1 MAPARGKP
9 ADADPADASRR
20 VDAVRSMPS
29 RASRGDDDVG
39 ALTPARAPGTSGD
52 TASQERARAG
62 LESIR
67 RADAAV
73 EAARETAR
81 ARAAERASARAE
93 AERYAAA
100 ADALAA
106 ETRARVADDFAPL
119 VGELSRARFF
129 RDDDGDPV
137 AFSRIAG
144 TTDDA
149 DDARETHVSAAS
161 HAREDLLASVRR
173 RDDGVVVEHA
183 DLSPRSSSAAEGVAE
198 PRTRPPPAETSAPLA
213 IGQTTLAS
221 TTNATNATN
230 ATETNERAFRDEP
243 PVTTPR
249 EESRVS
255 SSSRR
260 RWSPARASPRRVS
273 ARSRRI
279 DRDDRS
285 IATDEEETVSRSAR
299 RALAMPRRV
308 DASPSR
314 VLIDGRPSVSGKRA
328 QSARKPAVPRFVR
341 GDEKT
346 REAKTRARG
355 TRANEPTRE
364 EDGEDGA
371 SDTGAADPGAA
382 DPARRPIAFVGA
394 TATGAAMCARLLDAG
409 FPVVLAPPTALGF
422 RDEAES
428 RRAATLA
435 RHGATLARSPR
446 HAAELAVLGTVEKDG
461 ACAGFSPRAWA
472 PGVRARDAR
481 DAARRGQAPPQPT
494 PVLVLR
500 PGAEEEDED
509 GAFADGQTKTKAKA
523 NTANTA
529 TRRGAR
535 LDATTRA
542 TLEDVFAPRSPRAA
556 GRDRAAF
563 GGSLLVLNLNA
574 ATQRGAHRN
583 FATLVAGVGVS
594 FAQAATRGDPVDAED
609 GKMRVAVAAADVVAY
624 EKKREA
630 RRRRDGGASVPSLR
644 PTGAACSARKGEG
657 RVKCL
662 VELDRVLRAFGDAKD
677 RLVVGEHP
685 ADAAADPGGGAGEPR
700 DATDA
705 RREGHEGVLADSDDG
720 DRGGDVSDDA
730 SDSDADGDVSD
741 SDASSSDGDVR
752 DAPRRVSEGRR
763 SAESIARR
771 SAGPRGK
778 NERGPRERK
787 AFANTSPA
795 RDASE
800 TTYAWRLADARATAR
815 ARERHTAATAPALE
829 RLAFLERELERVE
842 RNARDEEAS
851 LRGALAK
858 EVSKNETL
866 SKELAESE
874 TIRARHEEALAVSE
888 RKHAESMRDV
898 ATANADANAARG
910 DATAACARYEATER
924 ELGKTLVSLEDA
936 RAETEKV
943 NAERAR
949 AETEARAEAEAATRA
964 LVVERAELELVLQ
977 RRLEEAEAAATA
989 TATADEAEAKI
1000 ARAETAA
1007 AAAVASA
1014 DAGAKAAAEAVAT
1027 LRAKLERAE
1036 SERAQARG
1044 GEAEALARLE
1054 AADAEVDATKKAIK
1068 RIEKDASA
1076 RARTETETI
1085 SHMRAEKENADARA
1099 DAADALAA
1107 SLEKSAEDARRKSL
1121 AARREWSKRERALLA
1136 ERDAARAELAAAKA
1150 ATRRATREAERLN
1163 AHNATLREGG
1173 ENLLRENRGERLGSV
1188 GTPWRPPGLRLS
1200 PARATVSSAAKNVSL
1215 EGLIQPSD
1223 GDAKTLHSRTNRF
1236 SPERT
1241 RLGLESLDPSSPSTS
1256 PARELARPKSALAPL
1271 AAARLEAAETR
1282 AARLEAA
1289 LAKADGDVAA
1299 ARDAALEA
1307 LAAARADLAA
1317 RTAERDGAF
1326 AAKQAQTRLAE
1337 SRAAERREA
1346 RAQCEA
1352 LAVEKA
1358 ALEARLRELEAARLR
1373 ASTRGAAAFASA
1385 TAEETAATLD
1395 ALRGE
1400 NRALAAELDETLA
1413 RFAALGGAETTARAE
1428 RRAAEAAAEEARL
1441 SARRAAEE
1449 TKALRGE
1456 LDALRVQKTRVETE
1470 LSGFKNGA
1478 FARAAEARV
1487 AEATRRADEKH
1498 EARAEMLL
1506 AEAAFA
1512 RAGAEAALTAAEAE
1526 RRDAE
1531 KRLAERAVAD
1541 AVADAVAAAA
1551 AANETNE
1558 TNAARVSPRAALVAS
1573 AATASTITPVS
1584 PASTASPFA
1593 IRSTPNANAPNA
1605 NAHRT
1610 RTLSVTALSQASAA
1624 KKKTR
1629 ETASAAVRESVRDP
1643 VITTPRAR
1651 LLETI
1656 RSRRLE
1662 LARVVTTRRALEL
1675 ALEQP
1680 EVLEA
1685 LEALAAGE
1693 ADPSPAAALACHLV
1707 RAVLDGDGK
1716 ESFSLKSRAPSP
1728 EKIETTV
1735 EEDVAAAVLGGAFA
1749 QTPIA
1754 APTAIGDSRV
1764 HGFHDGDFPSSDVSF
1779 LGKSTSPASVRAALA
1794 RCVAGDGEAG
1804 ARAAAAAAAEFA
1816 AAFDAIRPGLGRALP
1831 SRMRGARLAAA
1842 NERGLR
1848 DATRA
1853 VRALMMGGGF
1863 GALGDDAGLGGDD
1876 DDGTTRATPRARL
1889 EARGGESDD
1898 APLERFSADDE
1909 NEERRRASGASVFG
1923 GRMAPGSNDPLA
1935 EALFRWS
1942 ACAVREWRLRRA
1954 AETAAAELA
1963 RADDGDGGD
1972 DGDDDGDGD
1981 GDGDDDGDDDAIE
1994 KSPRRELERHER
2006 SPRGKRRR
2014 VPLVVRAPASPRDA
2028 RKVATH
2034 GAARARKNI
2043 R

>member
-144 TTDDA
+144 TADDA

-161 HAREDLLASVRR
+161 HAREELLASVRR

-198 PRTRPPPAETSAPLA
+198 PQTRPPPAETSAPLA

-221 TTNATNATN
+221 TTNAAN

-243 PVTTPR
+243 PETTPR

-260 RWSPARASPRRVS
+260 RWSPARVSPRR

-314 VLIDGRPSVSGKRA
+314 VSTDGRPSVSGKRA

-346 REAKTRARG
+346 REARTRARG

-371 SDTGAADPGAA
+371 SDPGAADPGAA

-529 TRRGAR
+529 TRLGAR

-542 TLEDVFAPRSPRAA
+542 TLENVFAPRSPRAA

-685 ADAAADPGGGAGEPR
+685 ADAAADPGGGGGERR

-720 DRGGDVSDDA
+720 DRGVDVSDDA
-730 SDSDADGDVSD
+730 SDSDASD

-763 SAESIARR
+763 SAESIERR
-771 SAGPRGK
+771 SAGPREK

-874 TIRARHEEALAVSE
+874 TMRARHEEALAVSE

-964 LVVERAELELVLQ
+964 LVVERAELELVLK

-1054 AADAEVDATKKAIK
+1054 AADAEVDATKKTIK
-1068 RIEKDASA
+1068 RIEKDATA

-1085 SHMRAEKENADARA
+1085 SQMRAEKENADARA

-1173 ENLLRENRGERLGSV
+1173 ENLSSENRGERLGSA

-1200 PARATVSSAAKNVSL
+1200 PTRATVSSAAKNVSL

-1223 GDAKTLHSRTNRF
+1223 GDAKTLHSPTNRF

-1241 RLGLESLDPSSPSTS
+1241 RLGLESLGPSSPSTS

-1531 KRLAERAVAD
+1531 NRLAERAVAD

-1558 TNAARVSPRAALVAS
+1558 TNAARVSPRAALVAN

-1584 PASTASPFA
+1584 PASTASTVSPFA

-1662 LARVVTTRRALEL
+1662 LARVVPTRRALEL

-1716 ESFSLKSRAPSP
+1716 EAFSQKTRAPSP
-1728 EKIETTV
+1728 KKIETTV

-1754 APTAIGDSRV
+1754 APTAVGDSRV

-1963 RADDGDGGD
+1963 RADDDGD
-1972 DGDDDGDGD
+1972 DDDGDGD
-1981 GDGDDDGDDDAIE
+1981 GDGDGDDDAIE
-1994 KSPRRELERHER
+1994 KSPRRELERNER
-2006 SPRGKRRR
+2006 SPRGKKRR

>member
-144 TTDDA
+144 TADDA

-161 HAREDLLASVRR
+161 HAREELLASVRR

-198 PRTRPPPAETSAPLA
+198 PQTRPPPAETSAPLA

-221 TTNATNATN
+221 TTNAAN

-243 PVTTPR
+243 PETTPR

-260 RWSPARASPRRVS
+260 RWSPARVSPRR

-314 VLIDGRPSVSGKRA
+314 VSTDGRPSVSGKRA

-346 REAKTRARG
+346 REARTRARG

-371 SDTGAADPGAA
+371 SAPGAADPGAA

-529 TRRGAR
+529 TRLGAR

-542 TLEDVFAPRSPRAA
+542 TLENVFAPRSPRAA

-685 ADAAADPGGGAGEPR
+685 ADAAADPGGGGGERR

-720 DRGGDVSDDA
+720 DRGVDVSDDA
-730 SDSDADGDVSD
+730 SDSDASD

-763 SAESIARR
+763 SAESIERR
-771 SAGPRGK
+771 SAGPREK

-787 AFANTSPA
+787 AFANTSLA

-874 TIRARHEEALAVSE
+874 TMRARHEEALAVSE

-1054 AADAEVDATKKAIK
+1054 AADAEVDATKKTIK
-1068 RIEKDASA
+1068 RIEKDATA

-1085 SHMRAEKENADARA
+1085 SQMRAEKENADARA

-1173 ENLLRENRGERLGSV
+1173 ENLSSENRGERLGSA

-1223 GDAKTLHSRTNRF
+1223 GDAKTLHSPTNRF

-1241 RLGLESLDPSSPSTS
+1241 RLGLESLGPSSPSTS

-1531 KRLAERAVAD
+1531 NRLAERAVAD

-1584 PASTASPFA
+1584 PASTASTASPFA

-1662 LARVVTTRRALEL
+1662 LARVVPTRRALEL

-1716 ESFSLKSRAPSP
+1716 EAFSQKTRAPSP
-1728 EKIETTV
+1728 KKIETTV

-1754 APTAIGDSRV
+1754 APTAVGDSRV

-1963 RADDGDGGD
+1963 RADDDGD
-1972 DGDDDGDGD
+1972 DDDGDGD
-1981 GDGDDDGDDDAIE
+1981 GDGDGDDDAIE
-1994 KSPRRELERHER
+1994 KSPRRELERNER
-2006 SPRGKRRR
+2006 SPRGKKRR

>member
-144 TTDDA
+144 TADDA

-161 HAREDLLASVRR
+161 HAREELLASVRR

-198 PRTRPPPAETSAPLA
+198 PQTRPPPAETSAPLA

-221 TTNATNATN
+221 TTNAAN

-243 PVTTPR
+243 PETTPR

-260 RWSPARASPRRVS
+260 RWSPARVSPRR

-314 VLIDGRPSVSGKRA
+314 VSTDGRPSVSGKRA

-346 REAKTRARG
+346 REARTRARG

-371 SDTGAADPGAA
+371 SAPGAADPGAA

-529 TRRGAR
+529 TRLGAR

-542 TLEDVFAPRSPRAA
+542 TLENVFAPRSPRAA

-685 ADAAADPGGGAGEPR
+685 ADAAADPGGGGGERR

-720 DRGGDVSDDA
+720 DRGVDVSDDA
-730 SDSDADGDVSD
+730 SDSDASD

-763 SAESIARR
+763 SAESIERR
-771 SAGPRGK
+771 SAGPREK

-874 TIRARHEEALAVSE
+874 TMRARHEEALAVSE

-1054 AADAEVDATKKAIK
+1054 AADAEVDATKKTIK
-1068 RIEKDASA
+1068 RIEKDATA

-1085 SHMRAEKENADARA
+1085 SQMRAEKENADARA

-1173 ENLLRENRGERLGSV
+1173 ENLSSENRGERLGSA

-1200 PARATVSSAAKNVSL
+1200 PTRATVSSAAKNVSL

-1223 GDAKTLHSRTNRF
+1223 GDAKTLHSPTNRF

-1241 RLGLESLDPSSPSTS
+1241 RLGLESLGPSSPSTS

-1531 KRLAERAVAD
+1531 NRLAERAVAD

-1662 LARVVTTRRALEL
+1662 LARVVPTRRALEL

-1716 ESFSLKSRAPSP
+1716 EAFSQKTRAPSP
-1728 EKIETTV
+1728 KKIETTV

-1754 APTAIGDSRV
+1754 APTAVGDSRV

-1963 RADDGDGGD
+1963 RADDDGD
-1972 DGDDDGDGD
+1972 DDDDDGDGD
-1981 GDGDDDGDDDAIE
+1981 GDGDGDDDAIE
-1994 KSPRRELERHER
+1994 KSPRRELERNER
-2006 SPRGKRRR
+2006 SPRGKKRR

>member
-1 MAPARGKP
+1 LNR
-9 ADADPADASRR
+9 S
-20 VDAVRSMPS
+20 VD
-29 RASRGDDDVG
+29 
-39 ALTPARAPGTSGD
+39 
-52 TASQERARAG
+52 
-62 LESIR
+62 
-67 RADAAV
+67 
-73 EAARETAR
+73 
-81 ARAAERASARAE
+81 
-93 AERYAAA
+93 
-100 ADALAA
+100 
-106 ETRARVADDFAPL
+106 
-119 VGELSRARFF
+119 
-129 RDDDGDPV
+129 
-137 AFSRIAG
+137 
-144 TTDDA
+144 
-149 DDARETHVSAAS
+149 
-161 HAREDLLASVRR
+161 
-173 RDDGVVVEHA
+173 
-183 DLSPRSSSAAEGVAE
+183 
-198 PRTRPPPAETSAPLA
+198 
-213 IGQTTLAS
+213 
-221 TTNATNATN
+221 ATN
-230 ATETNERAFRDEP
+230 ATETNERTFRTDTE
-243 PVTTPR
+243 TTPR
-249 EESRVS
+249 EETYVHVS

-260 RWSPARASPRRVS
+260 RWSPARASAD

-279 DRDDRS
+279 DRDDRN
-285 IATDEEETVSRSAR
+285 ATDEEETVSRSAR
-299 RALAMPRRV
+299 RALAMPRRRRV

-314 VLIDGRPSVSGKRA
+314 ALIDGRPSVSGKRAA

-341 GDEKT
+341 EKTKNEKT
-346 REAKTRARG
+346 RSTARTPAIAGTGTECAKERM
-355 TRANEPTRE
+355 RE
-364 EDGEDGA
+364 EDGEDGGGVRG
-371 SDTGAADPGAA
+371 SRA

-481 DAARRGQAPPQPT
+481 DDARRGLAPPQPT

-500 PGAEEEDED
+500 PGAEEEDGAFAEDED
-509 GAFADGQTKTKAKA
+509 GAFADGQTKAKALKAKA
-523 NTANTA
+523 LKAKAEANTA
-529 TRRGAR
+529 TRSGAS

-574 ATQRGAHRN
+574 ATQRGARRN

-630 RRRRDGGASVPSLR
+630 RRRRDGGASAPSLR

-662 VELDRVLRAFGDAKD
+662 AELDRVLRAFGDAKD
-677 RLVVGEHP
+677 RLVVGAHP
-685 ADAAADPGGGAGEPR
+685 ADAAADPGGGGGEPR
-700 DATDA
+700 DAMDA
-705 RREGHEGVLADSDDG
+705 RRDGREGVLADSDDG
-720 DRGGDVSDDA
+720 DRGGDVSDDV
-730 SDSDADGDVSD
+730 SDSDASD
-741 SDASSSDGDVR
+741 SDASSSDEDVR
-752 DAPRRVSEGRR
+752 DVPRRAEGRR
-763 SAESIARR
+763 SAESTERR
-771 SAGPRGK
+771 SAGG
-778 NERGPRERK
+778 NERKPRE

-815 ARERHTAATAPALE
+815 ARERHAAATAPALE

-842 RNARDEEAS
+842 RSARGEEAS

-866 SKELAESE
+866 RAALAASE
-874 TIRARHEEALAVSE
+874 TTCAHHEEALAVSK
-888 RKHAESMRDV
+888 RKHAESVRDI

-936 RAETEKV
+936 RAETAKA

-949 AETEARAEAEAATRA
+949 ASETEARAEAEAATRA

-989 TATADEAEAKI
+989 TATADEAETKV
-1000 ARAETAA
+1000 ARAETAT

-1014 DAGAKAAAEAVAT
+1014 DAGARAAAEAVAT

-1036 SERAQARG
+1036 SERARARG

-1054 AADAEVDATKKAIK
+1054 AADAEVDAMKKAIA
-1068 RIEKDASA
+1068 RVEKDASA
-1076 RARTETETI
+1076 RARSETEATQR
-1085 SHMRAEKENADARA
+1085 MRAEKEDAEARA
-1099 DAADALAA
+1099 DEADALAA
-1107 SLEKSAEDARRKSL
+1107 SLEKSAEDARRGSL

-1136 ERDAARAELAAAKA
+1136 ERDAARAEVAAAKA
-1150 ATRRATREAERLN
+1150 ATRRATREAERL
-1163 AHNATLREGG
+1163 AASFYSREGG
-1173 ENLLRENRGERLGSV
+1173 ENVPDVERGSERGEPPRLGSA

-1223 GDAKTLHSRTNRF
+1223 GDAKTLRSPSRS
-1236 SPERT
+1236 SPSRSSPSRSSPS
-1241 RLGLESLDPSSPSTS
+1241 RLGLGSLPSSPSTS
-1256 PARELARPKSALAPL
+1256 PARELARPTSALAPL

-1307 LAAARADLAA
+1307 LAAARADVAA
-1317 RTAERDGAF
+1317 RTAERDGAR

-1346 RAQCEA
+1346 RALCEA
-1352 LAVEKA
+1352 LAVEKE
-1358 ALEARLRELEAARLR
+1358 ALECRVRELEAARLR

-1385 TAEETAATLD
+1385 TAEETAATLR

-1428 RRAAEAAAEEARL
+1428 RRAAEETAEEARL

-1449 TKALRGE
+1449 VKALRGE
-1456 LDALRVQKTRVETE
+1456 LDATRVQKTRAETE

-1478 FARAAEARV
+1478 FARAADARV
-1487 AEATRRADEKH
+1487 AEATRRADENCRLK
-1498 EARAEMLL
+1498 ARAEMLL

-1531 KRLAERAVAD
+1531 SRLAERAVAD

-1551 AANETNE
+1551 NCSANEPDE
-1558 TNAARVSPRAALVAS
+1558 TNLPARVSPRADAVAS
-1573 AATASTITPVS
+1573 AATASTASTVSRAS
-1584 PASTASPFA
+1584 PASPASPFV
-1593 IRSTPNANAPNA
+1593 IRSMPNTNANTDA
-1605 NAHRT
+1605 NTDRS
-1610 RTLSVTALSQASAA
+1610 RTLSLPGEAFSRASAA
-1624 KKKTR
+1624 ETR
-1629 ETASAAVRESVRDP
+1629 EKKTASAAAKESVRDP
-1643 VITTPRAR
+1643 VVATSRAR

-1662 LARVVTTRRALEL
+1662 LARVVPTRRALEL

-1716 ESFSLKSRAPSP
+1716 DAFSLKTRAAGSR
-1728 EKIETTV
+1728 ETNETTV
-1735 EEDVAAAVLGGAFA
+1735 DEDVAAAVLGGAFA
-1749 QTPIA
+1749 FAQTPTTA
-1754 APTAIGDSRV
+1754 AAIGDSR
-1764 HGFHDGDFPSSDVSF
+1764 HGDPSSSDVSF

-1863 GALGDDAGLGGDD
+1863 GALG
-1876 DDGTTRATPRARL
+1876 
-1889 EARGGESDD
+1889 ESDD

-1909 NEERRRASGASVFG
+1909 NEERRRVTDASVFG
-1923 GRMAPGSNDPLA
+1923 GEVATGSNDPLA

-1954 AETAAAELA
+1954 AEKAAEELA
-1963 RADDGDGGD
+1963 RADDD
-1972 DGDDDGDGD
+1972 DGDLSN
-1981 GDGDDDGDDDAIE
+1981 E
-1994 KSPRRELERHER
+1994 KSPRREPERHER
-2006 SPRGKRRR
+2006 SPRGKKRR
-2014 VPLVVRAPASPRDA
+2014 VPLPLVVRAPASPRDA

-2034 GAARARKNI
+2034 GGARALARARA
-2043 R
+2043 

>member
-144 TTDDA
+144 TADDA

-161 HAREDLLASVRR
+161 HAREELLASVRR

-198 PRTRPPPAETSAPLA
+198 PQTRPPPAETSAPLA

-221 TTNATNATN
+221 TTNAAN

-243 PVTTPR
+243 PETTPR

-260 RWSPARASPRRVS
+260 RWSPARVSPRR

-314 VLIDGRPSVSGKRA
+314 VSTDGRPSVSGKRA

-346 REAKTRARG
+346 REARTRARG

-371 SDTGAADPGAA
+371 SAPGAADPGAA

-529 TRRGAR
+529 TRLGAR

-542 TLEDVFAPRSPRAA
+542 TLENVFAPRSPRAA

-630 RRRRDGGASVPSLR
+630 RRRRDGGAIVPSLR

-685 ADAAADPGGGAGEPR
+685 ADAAADPGGGGGERR

-720 DRGGDVSDDA
+720 DRGVDVSDDA
-730 SDSDADGDVSD
+730 SDSDASD

-763 SAESIARR
+763 SAESIERR
-771 SAGPRGK
+771 SAGPREK

-787 AFANTSPA
+787 AFANTSLA

-874 TIRARHEEALAVSE
+874 TMRARHEEALAVSE

-1054 AADAEVDATKKAIK
+1054 AADAEVDATKKTIK
-1068 RIEKDASA
+1068 RIEKDATA

-1085 SHMRAEKENADARA
+1085 SQMRAEKENADARA

-1173 ENLLRENRGERLGSV
+1173 ENLSSENRGERLGSA

-1200 PARATVSSAAKNVSL
+1200 PTRATVSSAAKNVSL

-1223 GDAKTLHSRTNRF
+1223 GDAKTLHSPTNRF

-1241 RLGLESLDPSSPSTS
+1241 RLGLESLGPSSPSTS

-1531 KRLAERAVAD
+1531 NRLAERAVAD

-1584 PASTASPFA
+1584 PASTASTASPFA

-1662 LARVVTTRRALEL
+1662 LARVVPTRRALEL

-1716 ESFSLKSRAPSP
+1716 EAFSQKTRAPSP
-1728 EKIETTV
+1728 KKIETTV

-1754 APTAIGDSRV
+1754 APTAVGDSRV

-1963 RADDGDGGD
+1963 RADDDGD
-1972 DGDDDGDGD
+1972 DDDGDGD
-1981 GDGDDDGDDDAIE
+1981 GDGDGDDDAIE
-1994 KSPRRELERHER
+1994 KSPRRELERNER
-2006 SPRGKRRR
+2006 SPRGKKRR